1 MVRLFFAVRG
11 DFKLNSSKLGTLNNN
26 TYFKIKQISIKNVTL
41 Y

>member
-1 MVRLFFAVRG
+1 MFFTVRG
-11 DFKLNSSKLGTLNNN
+11 DFKLNSSKLGSLYNN